1 MNSQVSRRVR
11 DTRRAD
17 RKRKK
22 NSEGK
27 NSQER
32 QLIRYVRRADR
43 KREREAPRRHELQCQ
58 QLRPSAALDEQRRGI
73 LNEAANSKCASFG
86 TSTAAASTWRCR
98 VTTTTTTTHVA
109 DKLFSLQNCGVAK
122 KFTEQ
127 RSQNETG
134 LEKSPQAW
142 LKEICVRRSTRT

>member
-1 MNSQVSRRVR
+1 MRGSLKVKQSKERMNSQVSRRVS
-11 DTRRAD
+11 DTRRA
-17 RKRKK
+17 
-22 NSEGK
+22 E
-27 NSQER
+27 
-32 QLIRYVRRADR
+32 R
-43 KREREAPRRHELQCQ
+43 KREREALRRHELQCQ
-58 QLRPSAALDEQRRGI
+58 QLRASAALDEQRRGI

-86 TSTAAASTWRCR
+86 TSTAVASTWRCR

-109 DKLFSLQNCGVAK
+109 EKPFSLQNCGVAK